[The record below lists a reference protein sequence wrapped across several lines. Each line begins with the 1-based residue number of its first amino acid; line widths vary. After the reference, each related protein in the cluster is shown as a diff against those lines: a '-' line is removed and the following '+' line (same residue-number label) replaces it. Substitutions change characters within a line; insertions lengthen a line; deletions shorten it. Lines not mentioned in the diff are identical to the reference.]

1 MSIKH
6 RLKNAAREVYARVVW
21 HTGLH
26 RLFNGAGEP
35 RLLILYGH
43 CVDQPAT
50 NGTLGADMKIT
61 GARLESILRTL
72 GKHYDLVSVGEGAAR
87 LQAGGQRSMVAL
99 SMDDG
104 YRDNLHDLV
113 PLLERVGARSTV
125 FLEGGAVHE
134 RRLPWLHALGWLQ
147 DSLGSAPLAKRLAEQ
162 LPALASKLIEAADDA
177 NRQKRILKYDADPA
191 ERASALTRLVEES
204 GGDPRA
210 IVDALYLGQD
220 EARSL
225 MAAAPIEVGG
235 HTVNHPVLACLG
247 ESDQLA
253 EIAGGR
259 AALDELLGS
268 GAGTT
273 FAYPYGRRWD
283 YNDASARSVEAAGYQ
298 FAVTTHAGVN
308 RANTDPY
315 RLFRWPIHDGTR
327 LHMVGTEA
335 CGAFD
340 WLRRLGVDL
349 VE

>member
-1 MSIKH
+1 M
-6 RLKNAAREVYARVVW
+6 AREVYARVVW

-26 RLFNGAGEP
+26 LLFAGAGEP

-50 NGTLGADMKIT
+50 NGTLGADMKIS
-61 GARLESILRTL
+61 GDRLESILRAL
-72 GKHYDLVSVGEGAAR
+72 GRHYDLVSVGEGAAS
-87 LQAGGQRSMVAL
+87 LQAPGGRSMVAL

-113 PLLERVGARSTV
+113 PLLERAGARSTV
-125 FLEGGAVHE
+125 FLEAGAVQE

-147 DSLGSAPLAKRLAEQ
+147 GSLGAGPLAALLAER
-162 LPALASKLIEAADDA
+162 LPELATELTEAGRDG

-191 ERASALTRLVEES
+191 TRAAVLENLVKES
-204 GGDPRA
+204 GGDPRG
-210 IVDALYLGQD
+210 IVDGLYLGQD

-225 MAAAPIEVGG
+225 MATSCIEVGG
-235 HTVNHPVLACLG
+235 HTVNHPVLSCLG
-247 ESDQLA
+247 ESEQLE

-259 AALDELLGS
+259 RALDELLGV

-283 YNDASARSVEAAGYQ
+283 FDEASARAVKAAGYEY
-298 FAVTTHAGVN
+298 AVTTHAGVN
-308 RANTDPY
+308 RAKTDPY

-327 LHMVGTEA
+327 LHLVGTEA